1 MIIKSLKV
9 LAYIGESEAISY
21 YDTSITEGNYDILSL
36 LSMKLEESE
45 YITDWK
51 IFDGE
56 NQVAAKATVAT
67 GGPDKA
73 TELLKERCRE
83 LYALHENYAQVA
95 KLVGK
100 HPTTVRTWL
109 KESL

>member
-1 MIIKSLKV
+1 MNIKTLKV
-9 LAYIGESEAISY
+9 LAYIGESEVISY
-21 YDTSITEGNYDILSL
+21 YDTAITEDKYDILDL
-36 LSMKLEESE
+36 LSFKLDESE
-45 YITDWK
+45 YFTNWK

-56 NQVAAKATVAT
+56 KQVAAKATVAT
-67 GGPDKA
+67 EVTDKV

-100 HPTTVRTWL
+100 HPTTVRTWIN
-109 KESL
+109 S